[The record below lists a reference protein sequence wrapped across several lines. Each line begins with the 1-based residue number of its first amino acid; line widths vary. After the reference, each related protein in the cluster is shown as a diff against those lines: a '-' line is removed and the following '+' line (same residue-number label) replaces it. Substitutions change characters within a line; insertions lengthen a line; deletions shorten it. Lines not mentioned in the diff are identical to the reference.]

1 MNKYIGLKT
10 IFFFFFIGITLFIY
24 NPFALYF
31 LNDDMIHLP
40 LSSKGVLFQHNSF
53 RPIHDLLLIT
63 EYKLWGL
70 NALAYHL
77 VEWGIHVVCSV
88 LVYLFSYRVLKTY
101 GKYEE
106 KSLVIIALFTA
117 SLFSVYAFHS
127 ESVLWIL
134 GSGASLAT
142 IFFLLSVIV
151 YIKRKDGIIHFIASL
166 LFFQIGLFTYE
177 AIWVA
182 PVFILLLSYES
193 IRIGT
198 TQWKKERL
206 YISLYWLSFL
216 GNLLLRKIFIGELAG
231 TYGSER
237 VFDFNL
243 KHLLYNGVCFFTR
256 SFVPPSQ
263 STSVFAG
270 SMVALVILLFI
281 VFRKVFVSK
290 KLDSFLLILI
300 ISFLCSLLPVVN
312 LGISTHS
319 RESERFLYLPS
330 VFLCLLIILVLTRIL
345 SYSKMLLCFGGL
357 VLYNTYFT
365 YINARDYGVASSI
378 SKAFYNHFERD
389 QGNDT
394 IILKG
399 FPRQFNGL
407 PLFRSGFKEGLSSFY
422 NIDTCRILV
431 ADEEEMKTTS
441 IYNKELTKRNFE
453 FYFKENK
460 VGLKKELK
468 LVYNSTYFSM
478 VEFNN

>member
-1 MNKYIGLKT
+1 MT
-10 IFFFFFIGITLFIY
+10 
-24 NPFALYF
+24 
-31 LNDDMIHLP
+31 HLP

-70 NALAYHL
+70 NALGYHL
-77 VEWGIHVVCSV
+77 VEWLIHVGCSV
-88 LVYLFSYRVLKTY
+88 LVYKFSYNLLKGY

-106 KSLVIIALFTA
+106 KGLEIIALFTA

-142 IFFLLSVIV
+142 IFFLLSVIT
-151 YIKRKDGIIHFIASL
+151 YLKRNDGVIHFIASL
-166 LFFQIGLFTYE
+166 IFFQIGLFTYE

-182 PVFILLLSYES
+182 PIFISLLSYEGV
-193 IRIGT
+193 RKGLT
-198 TQWKKERL
+198 KRKKEWL
-206 YISLYWLSFL
+206 YVSFYWFSFL
-216 GNLLLRKIFIGELAG
+216 GNLVIRKVIIGELAG
-231 TYGSER
+231 TYGASK

-256 SFVPPSQ
+256 SFVPPSL

-270 SMVALVILLFI
+270 SMVALVVILFI
-281 VFRKVFVSK
+281 VFRKLLLLK
-290 KLDSFLLILI
+290 MLDSFLLILV

-330 VFLCLLIILVLTRIL
+330 VFLCLLIIIIVTRIL
-345 SYSKMLLCFGGL
+345 SHSKMLLCFAGL
-357 VLYNTYFT
+357 VLYNIYFT
-365 YINARDYGVASSI
+365 YTNARDYGVAGSI
-378 SKAFYNHFERD
+378 SKAFYNHFESYH
-389 QGNDT
+389 GNDT
-394 IILKG
+394 ILLKG

-422 NIDTCRILV
+422 SIDTSRVLV
-431 ADEEEMKTTS
+431 ADEEEMKVTPA
-441 IYNKELTKRNFE
+441 YNKALTKRSFE
-453 FYFKENK
+453 FYFKEVK
-460 VGLKKELK
+460 VGSKKELS
-468 LVYNSTYFSM
+468 LLFDSTYFSM
-478 VEFNN
+478 VEFNNQ